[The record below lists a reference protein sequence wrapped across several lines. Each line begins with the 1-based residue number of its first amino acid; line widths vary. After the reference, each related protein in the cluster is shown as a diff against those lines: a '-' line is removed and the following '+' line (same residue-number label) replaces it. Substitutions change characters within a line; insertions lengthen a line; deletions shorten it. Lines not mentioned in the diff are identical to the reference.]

1 LIILGTGF
9 VLFSQIRELWQLYV
23 VFFIMSL
30 GASMCSYLPMMTVVN
45 NWFVRYKARAMA
57 LAMEGF
63 AVGGIM
69 VPFLLAWS
77 IGGVDPD
84 ISERYGWRSSALF
97 IGILCLALAVPLS
110 RLVRNRPEDLGLKP
124 DGAPAVVA
132 TDSSLDTGF
141 APSEIEEGGYTWR
154 EAIRSKAFWLIALG
168 HASTG
173 TALGTIIV
181 HLGLLLDDR
190 GFSLHTISAVV
201 VVYAVVQALLIPLGG
216 YLSDKLSLRLLASGF
231 SALFPVSVVV
241 LMLADNIA
249 MVFLFAVLWGVAWG
263 GRNAVMSPLR
273 GAYFGRRAFATI
285 TGLSMVPGS
294 ISMFTAPVFAGFM
307 RDATGTY
314 DVSFLAIAG
323 ISAFGSILFL
333 LMGEPPR
340 LSAQTAR
347 SSQAGG

>member
-1 LIILGTGF
+1 
-9 VLFSQIRELWQLYV
+9 
-23 VFFIMSL
+23 M
-30 GASMCSYLPMMTVVN
+30 
-45 NWFVRYKARAMA
+45 
-57 LAMEGF
+57 
-63 AVGGIM
+63 
-69 VPFLLAWS
+69 
-77 IGGVDPD
+77 
-84 ISERYGWRSSALF
+84 
-97 IGILCLALAVPLS
+97 
-110 RLVRNRPEDLGLKP
+110 GLKP
-124 DGAPAVVA
+124 DCAPAVAA
-132 TDSSLDTGF
+132 TDSSLDTGV

-173 TALGTIIV
+173 TALGTIMV

-201 VVYAVVQALLIPLGG
+201 VVYTVVQVFLIPLVG
-216 YLSDKLSLRLLASGF
+216 YLGDKLSLRLLASGF

-314 DVSFLAIAG
+314 DVSFLVIAG
-323 ISAFGSILFL
+323 ISAFGSILL
-333 LMGEPPR
+333 LLLGEPPR
-340 LSAQTAR
+340 LSDQTAR
-347 SSQAGG
+347 SSQARG